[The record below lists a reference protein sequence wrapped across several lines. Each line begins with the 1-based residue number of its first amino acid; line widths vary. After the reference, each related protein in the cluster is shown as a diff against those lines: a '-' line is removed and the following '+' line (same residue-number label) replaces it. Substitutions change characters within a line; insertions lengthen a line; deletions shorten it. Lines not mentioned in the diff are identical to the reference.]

1 MTIDPIQLLHNVPN
15 RLENKKSE
23 DNNALSFNDILKQ
36 ALNSVQDLQKANANN
51 NYLLATGEIENLHK
65 IMIDAEKA
73 DIALQFTIQVRNKVL
88 EAYQEIMRMQI

>member
-1 MTIDPIQLLHNVPN
+1 MYQN

-51 NYLLATGEIENLHK
+51 NYLLAT
-65 IMIDAEKA
+65 EK
-73 DIALQFTIQVRNKVL
+73 
-88 EAYQEIMRMQI
+88 

>member
-15 RLENKKSE
+15 RLENKKGE

-73 DIALQFTIQVRNKVL
+73 DIALQFSIQVRNKVL

>member
-15 RLENKKSE
+15 RLENKKSK

>member
-36 ALNSVQDLQKANANN
+36 ALNSVQDLQKANANY

-73 DIALQFTIQVRNKVL
+73 DIALQFSIQVRNKVL